1 MQFAFALFNGLTVG
15 MAIFL
20 VASGITLVFG
30 MLKILNISHGSFFML
45 GAYLAFSIV
54 GTSPESTWL
63 LFAGAL
69 VAGGG
74 LALLGIVVNKLIFTR
89 LRGAGEAYSLIATFA
104 LLMVV
109 NGMVKLI
116 WGVNYH
122 SVYAPDTLA
131 GAFIYNGFFAPAFS
145 IFIIALGLGTFLILQ
160 YVIHGTRQ
168 GKIIRAIS
176 HDEWMAGLV
185 GINTPRVYGVVIM
198 AAFFL
203 AGAAGGLLLPNQSV
217 SPLLFE
223 PYLLQSFVV
232 VIVGGLGN
240 IRGAFIASIMLGMVE
255 GLNFLFLP
263 NLPGLLVYLVLV
275 GFLLWRPQ
283 GLFWQPGAQTAEQ
296 KETMH
301 SGGSVPAT
309 TPVILTPGKLLL
321 ALALIA
327 AIVAVPYWANQG
339 LVFIIGIV
347 LIETVLALS
356 WNLLFGYIG
365 LATFGHAAFF
375 ALGAYFVGYLLVHG
389 TGIPFL
395 LVLVLAFALGGVSS
409 WIVGRIAINRA
420 SGIALGILT
429 LSLGEI
435 LRKVIN
441 YTPALGSDDGLSGI
455 PRPSI
460 DFFFF
465 SINLGAEHSYYWF
478 LCAVCG
484 LAMLLL
490 WVLTVSSQGRAFV
503 TIRQD
508 SIRAEFL
515 GIDVKRYRLRA
526 FVISGAFAALAGAL
540 YAPWTQIVTPDSA
553 SYLKSTQPMLNTL
566 LGGSG
571 FFLGPVVGS
580 AVFAA
585 ISYGTRTLVGLS
597 ELVSGI
603 ILLLVVLA
611 APGGILGMVSNLKAR
626 VFSKLGN
633 KSPPATS
640 TYAHATKAGD
650 HD

>member
-1 MQFAFALFNGLTVG
+1 MQIAFALFNGMTVG

-20 VASGITLVFG
+20 VASGITLIFG

-45 GAYLAFSIV
+45 GAYVAFSIV

-63 LFAGAL
+63 LIFGAL
-69 VAGGG
+69 VAGVS
-74 LALLGIVVNKLIFTR
+74 LALLGLLINKLIFTR

-109 NGMVKLI
+109 NGVVKLI

-122 SVYAPDTLA
+122 SVYAPDELA
-131 GAFIYNGFFAPAFS
+131 GAFMYNGFFAPAFS
-145 IFIIALGLGTFLILQ
+145 IFIIALGLGTFLLLQ
-160 YVIHGTRQ
+160 YIIHSTSQ
-168 GKIIRAIS
+168 GKVIRAIS
-176 HDEWMAGLV
+176 HDAWMAGLV
-185 GINTPRVYGVVIM
+185 GINTPRVYAVVIM

-217 SPLLFE
+217 SPQLFE

-255 GLNFLFLP
+255 GLNFLLLP
-263 NLPGLLVYLVLV
+263 SLPGLLVYLVLV

-296 KETMH
+296 KDTLH

-309 TPVILTPGKLLL
+309 TPVALTPAKL
-321 ALALIA
+321 ALGLGLIA
-327 AIVAVPYWANQG
+327 AILAVPYWANQG
-339 LVFIIGIV
+339 LVFIVGIV
-347 LIETVLALS
+347 LIEAVLALS

-375 ALGAYFVGYLLVHG
+375 ALGAYFVGYLLVIG
-389 TGIPFL
+389 STIPFL
-395 LVLVLAFALGGVSS
+395 LILVLAFVFGGAAS
-409 WIVGRIAINRA
+409 WIIGRIAINRA

-441 YTPALGSDDGLSGI
+441 YTPQLGSDDGLSGI

-460 DFFFF
+460 DLYFFT
-465 SINLGAEHSYYWF
+465 IDLGSEHAYYWF
-478 LCAVCG
+478 LCAICG
-484 LAMLLL
+484 LAVLAL
-490 WVLTVSSQGRAFV
+490 WILTVSSQGRAFV

-540 YAPWTQIVTPDSA
+540 YAPWTQIITPDSA

-597 ELVSGI
+597 ELVSGV

-611 APGGILGMVSNLKAR
+611 APSGIMGTVSNLGTLLSPKPQKKKTPA
-626 VFSKLGN
+626 VSVSPTSIGN
-633 KSPPATS
+633 S
-640 TYAHATKAGD
+640 D